1 MKYEKSEVLMMRRSG
16 ILYPISSLPSKYGI
30 GSFSKEAYEF
40 VDFLKKAGQSAWQVL
55 PFGPT
60 GYGDSPYQSFSTFAG
75 NPYFI
80 SLEQLI
86 EDGLLTAEECDSVYW
101 GSNPE
106 YCDYGALYE
115 GRFAVLKKAFERFRE
130 EPDEEYQE
138 FIKEES
144 HWLDDYCLFM
154 ALKDK
159 HEGKPWIEWETEY
172 RNRDKKAM
180 SVVAEVLADTIE
192 FFRFQQYEFMKQWTK
207 LHEYAAKNGV
217 SIIGDI
223 PIYVAFDSADTWAN
237 PDMFRF
243 DEENVPT
250 VVAGCPPDAFSATGQ
265 LWGNPIYRWD
275 KLKKDGYSWWM
286 RRIARCFSFYDIL
299 RIDHFRGFDEYYA
312 VPYGDET
319 AENGKWETGPGM
331 DFFKAVRKK
340 FGDVEII
347 AEDLGIITDSVRELL
362 KETGFPGMKVLQFA
376 FDDSE
381 SSTYLTYKH
390 EPNSVVYTGTHD
402 NMTTRGWIES
412 VSDHDRDFARR
423 YINSLYTDYG
433 QFTWDFIREA
443 FRSPADLCIVP
454 IQDFLVKG
462 NEARMNCPAVGSG
475 NWQWRVL
482 PNYLSDDL
490 ARSIAELTSVY
501 GRYAVLPVSSEEE
514 EDAAEEEE

>member
-1 MKYEKSEVLMMRRSG
+1 MRRSG

-86 EDGLLTAEECDSVYW
+86 EDGLLKEEECDSVFW

-115 GRFAVLKKAFERFRE
+115 NRFTVLKKAFERFRE
-130 EPDEEYQE
+130 EPDKEYQE

-144 HWLDDYCLFM
+144 YWLDDYCLFM
-154 ALKDK
+154 ALKNK

-180 SVVAEVLADTIE
+180 TVVAEVLADIIE

-207 LHEYAAKNGV
+207 LHEYAAENGV

-237 PDMFRF
+237 PEMFRF

-286 RRIARCFSFYDIL
+286 RRIERCFSFYDIL

-319 AENGKWETGPGM
+319 AENGKWEKGPGM

-362 KETGFPGMKVLQFA
+362 KDTGFPGMKVLQFA
-376 FDDSE
+376 FDESE

-390 EPNSVVYTGTHD
+390 ESNSVVYTGTHD

-423 YINSLYTDYG
+423 FINSLYTDYG

-443 FRSPADLCIVP
+443 FRSAADLCIVP

-462 NEARMNCPAVGSG
+462 NEARMNCPSIGSG

-490 ARSIAELTSVY
+490 ARSIGELTSVY
-501 GRYAVLPVSSEEE
+501 GRNPVPSVSSEED
-514 EDAAEEEE
+514 EDEEEEKEK